1 MGHGRSAGGR
11 ADDDVVPRRG
21 KAGAPGEGEAATPVA
36 SAGADAGAG
45 ETASEEGRRRR
56 SPRSTALPPPPADR
70 TIDYALSRDELRDIE
85 PGEVVL
91 AIERLDGFEAVVRPV
106 LDEVDAR
113 RSAPCEGESKR
124 RGRRPSYNAIDYWR
138 LEVLRRVIAAHSTK
152 HTRDWLTTDRA
163 ARTRELLCFD
173 APRAHYGGKPRRL
186 MEGIPSDGWVSDF
199 RTKWL
204 PEAELARLMCDL
216 EKWALAEKLKTLPGM
231 RDECRTLHAD
241 GSKLETHATAPK
253 LKRDKKTKEAQ
264 VVNEW
269 KKGRDGQ
276 MVSAITAPEAGYVGN
291 GGGNADHA
299 GHGWNIVMVMSSRG
313 TVLAHR
319 NVPLNAA
326 ENETLAGMAVEVSEA
341 LGVFRQREVQV
352 RDRREEEVWVERDLR
367 VLSTDA
373 AFHGQATRRAWRAV
387 GVVENTHL
395 SSHAARRSSERTA
408 KRRTERRYPI
418 AGHPDWFA
426 NGHRELVCRCGK
438 GKVSRVVRLDRK
450 GRAIVSVKGECAKD
464 ACGSVLITSGWWR
477 LSSNTQF
484 VKCTSRSRATD
495 AELEF
500 GNPLTFNDPLAR
512 EYGQQRFN
520 GQEGAFG
527 SQFTQRF
534 RLLKTKRWFYRQT
547 QVDLEVAAVVTITH
561 ALSLERWRRRGSPP
575 AEVEGGD
582 GGGDGAGPA
591 CMGSAGGGLLS
602 ERERE
607 AALAA

>member
-1 MGHGRSAGGR
+1 
-11 ADDDVVPRRG
+11 
-21 KAGAPGEGEAATPVA
+21 
-36 SAGADAGAG
+36 
-45 ETASEEGRRRR
+45 
-56 SPRSTALPPPPADR
+56 
-70 TIDYALSRDELRDIE
+70 
-85 PGEVVL
+85 
-91 AIERLDGFEAVVRPV
+91 VRP
-106 LDEVDAR
+106 
-113 RSAPCEGESKR
+113 G
-124 RGRRPSYNAIDYWR
+124 
-138 LEVLRRVIAAHSTK
+138 
-152 HTRDWLTTDRA
+152 
-163 ARTRELLCFD
+163 
-173 APRAHYGGKPRRL
+173 
-186 MEGIPSDGWVSDF
+186 
-199 RTKWL
+199 
-204 PEAELARLMCDL
+204 
-216 EKWALAEKLKTLPGM
+216 ALGVGEKLAKLPGM

-253 LKRDKKTKEAQ
+253 VKRDKKTGKAR
-264 VVNEW
+264 VLNKW
-269 KKGRDGQ
+269 KKGRDGKR
-276 MVSAITAPEAGYVGN
+276 VRAITAPDAGYIGN

-341 LGVFRQREVQV
+341 LKALRKREEQALGE
-352 RDRREEEVWVERDLR
+352 REEEALGEREEEAYVERDLR

-395 SSHAARRSSERTA
+395 SSHAARKSSERTA
-408 KRRTERRYPI
+408 KRRDDRRYPI

-484 VKCTSRSRATD
+484 VKCIGELRAKE

-561 ALSLERWRRRGSPP
+561 ALSLERWRRRGCPP
-575 AEVEGGD
+575 VEVED
-582 GGGDGAGPA
+582 GGGGGAGPA

-602 ERERE
+602 ERE
-607 AALAA
+607 ALAA